1 MADQEQIAQMGHLMR
16 RAGFGASYEELEA
29 KAAGGYEATVEDLL
43 HPERFEPIDNDLLY
57 RFMPGYEGAL
67 GPPLNQGEWVYRMIN
82 TRRPLEEKM
91 ALFWHQLFATG
102 NSKVDNPPEL
112 TQQIEM
118 FRRNGLGSFR
128 ELLVDLAKN
137 PAMIFW
143 LDNNG
148 NHMGAINENW
158 GRELLELFSMGVGNY
173 SEDDIK
179 EASRAF
185 TGWTIGPK
193 IPRNPLGRFYWNFE
207 YRPEDHDDGEKT
219 FLGNTGNLNGQDII
233 DIVVNQP
240 ATARFLSRHLYNF
253 FVADEPQVPSW
264 NITPPNDP
272 DAVDQLVAAYD
283 ESGGDVRVMLRVLFN
298 SDFFKQARY
307 SRVKSPAELVI
318 GGRPLGRQLRGPTPR
333 LQPVGL
339 RVRLSRAGA
348 TESPKRGKL
357 AHRRR
362 VDRRGRVGAAG
373 QLRRQ
378 PAGRHLSAGSPSHR
392 EQSPGT
398 RQADTGRTDRKLL
411 GNGRPDGNRR
421 GDPSRVAGTRPRRRG
436 RPVGYRGGCRRVGK
450 ASRSNAGPDR
460 RITGLPVRLKIPDRR
475 PKGTRTFSSPGR
487 RGSRLCR
494 DPDASGLG

>member
-1 MADQEQIAQMGHLMR
+1 MPDKEQIALMGHLMR
-16 RAGFGASYEELEA
+16 RAGFGASHEELAARAA
-29 KAAGGYEATVEDLL
+29 KGYEATVEELL
-43 HPERFEPIDNDLLY
+43 HPEEQEAVDMEMLY

-67 GPPLNQGEWVYRMIN
+67 GPPLNQAEWVYRMIN
-82 TRRPLEEKM
+82 TQRPLEEKM

-112 TQQIEM
+112 TQQIAM
-118 FRRNGLGSFR
+118 FRDHGMGSFR
-128 ELLVDLAKN
+128 DLLVELAKN

-219 FLGNTGNLNGQDII
+219 FLGYSGNFDGQDII
-233 DIVVNQP
+233 DIVVKQP

-272 DAVDQLVAAYD
+272 AAIDALIATYNETD
-283 ESGGDVRVMLRVLFN
+283 GDVRAMLRTLFN
-298 SDFFKQARY
+298 SDFFKEARY

-318 GGRPLGRQLRGPTPR
+318 GTAKMAGNYQGPRPGFNQLAFECAYQGQELLNPPSVESWHT
-333 LQPVGL
+333 
-339 RVRLSRAGA
+339 GA
-348 TESPKRGKL
+348 EWIDGGAL
-357 AHRRR
+357 VRR
-362 VDRRGRVGAAG
+362 VNFAAG
-373 QLRRQ
+373 
-378 PAGRHLSAGSPSHR
+378 
-392 EQSPGT
+392 
-398 RQADTGRTDRKLL
+398 LL
-411 GNGRPDGNRR
+411 GDTSLPGVQAIVGVLRER
-421 GDPSRVAGTRPRRRG
+421 GAMTPAQLVEACLELSG
-436 RPVGYRGGCRRVGK
+436 PVEVGEATYSELLEQARQGGDLTWDSDDAERRVGVMLALIA
-450 ASRSNAGPDR
+450 ASRDFQFA
-460 RITGLPVRLKIPDRR
+460 
-475 PKGTRTFSSPGR
+475 
-487 RGSRLCR
+487 
-494 DPDASGLG
+494 